1 MHKLQRYIFYLLILV
16 AMVFLLFP
24 VYWMVVTSVK
34 PPIEYTTRN
43 PSLLPHHITLDHY
56 RNLLKGDIFH
66 YFLNS
71 IIVSFFSTLLSLVVG
86 FMAAYSLT
94 HYRFPVRI
102 DLIFLVWVLLVRM
115 SPPVVMAIPLYTTFR
130 TFGLLNSL
138 LGLIISYQI
147 YTLPYSIWMLLGF
160 IRDVPLELEE
170 AAAIDG
176 ATKWR
181 TIASVVLPLVG
192 PGLVATAIF
201 GVIMTWN
208 EFLYALLFLRT
219 PSMFTLPIRIANFI
233 TEFGIDWG
241 DLMAIGV
248 VASFPILLLA
258 SFVQKRLLRGFA
270 MQLK

>member
-1 MHKLQRYIFYLLILV
+1 MHKLQRYLFYLLILV
-16 AMVFLLFP
+16 VMALEFFP
-24 VYWMVVTSVK
+24 VYWTVVTSIK
-34 PPIEYTTRN
+34 PPIEYVTQN
-43 PSLLPHHITLDHY
+43 PSLFPHHVTLAHY
-56 RNLLKGDIFH
+56 KHLLTGNIFH

-71 IIVSFFSTLLSLVVG
+71 VIVSFASTILSLVVG
-86 FMAAYSLT
+86 FMAAYSLARY
-94 HYRFPVRI
+94 HFPAKL

-115 SPPVVMAIPLYTTFR
+115 APPVVMAIPLYTTFR

-160 IRDVPLELEE
+160 VRDIPLELEE
-170 AAAIDG
+170 AAEIDG

-181 TIASVVLPLVG
+181 TMASVVLPLVG

-219 PSMFTLPIRIANFI
+219 PGMFTLPIRIANFI

-258 SFVQKRLLRGFA
+258 GFVQKRLLRGFA

>member
-1 MHKLQRYIFYLLILV
+1 MRKLQRYTFYLLITIT
-16 AMVFLLFP
+16 MVLLLFP
-24 VYWMVVTSVK
+24 VYWMLVTSVK
-34 PPIEYTTRN
+34 TPLEYTTQN
-43 PSLLPHHITLDHY
+43 PSLIPRHITFTHY
-56 RNLLKGDIFH
+56 LNLFQGDIFH

-71 IIVSFFSTLLSLVVG
+71 VIVALASTILSLVVG

-94 HYRFPVRI
+94 HYHFPAKL

-115 SPPVVMAIPLYTTFR
+115 APPVVMAIPLYTTFR

-138 LGLIISYQI
+138 SGLIIAYQI

-176 ATKWR
+176 ATKLR
-181 TIASVVLPLVG
+181 TIASIVLPLVG

-201 GVIMTWN
+201 GIIMTWN

-248 VASFPILLLA
+248 AASFPILLLA
-258 SFVQKRLLRGFA
+258 SFVQKRLLKGFA

>member
-1 MHKLQRYIFYLLILV
+1 MRKLQRYIFYLLLLL
-16 AMVFLLFP
+16 AMIFLLFP
-24 VYWMVVTSVK
+24 VYWMAVTSLK
-34 PPIEYTTRN
+34 TPLEYTTQN
-43 PSLLPHHITLDHY
+43 PSLFPHHITFSHY
-56 RNLLKGDIFH
+56 QNLFEGNIFH

-71 IIVSFFSTLLSLVVG
+71 VIVSLVSTLLSLVVG
-86 FMAAYSLT
+86 FMAAYSLVRY
-94 HYRFPVRI
+94 HFPARL
-102 DLIFLVWVLLVRM
+102 DLLFLVWILLVRM
-115 SPPVVMAIPLYTTFR
+115 APPVVMAIPLYSTFR

-138 LGLIISYQI
+138 FGLIIAYQV

-181 TIASVVLPLVG
+181 TIASIILPLVG

-219 PSMFTLPIRIANFI
+219 PGMFTLPIRIANFI

-258 SFVQKRLLRGFA
+258 SFVQKRLLKGFA